1 MSSRRKTMNRYLL
14 NSKIKSNM
22 KRKDAQTA
30 SGLSLPVVVFVVF
43 LTLRLAGVI
52 SWSWWWVTS
61 PLWIVAAII
70 VAITIL
76 YVAVFTYRYRKCK
89 RN

>member
-1 MSSRRKTMNRYLL
+1 
-14 NSKIKSNM
+14 M
-22 KRKDAQTA
+22 KREDAQTA
-30 SGLSLPVVVFVVF
+30 TGLSLPVVVFVVF

-61 PLWIVAAII
+61 PLWIVAALI

-76 YVAVFTYRYRKCK
+76 YVAVFAYRYHKHK

>member
-1 MSSRRKTMNRYLL
+1 
-14 NSKIKSNM
+14 M
-22 KRKDAQTA
+22 KREDAQTS

-43 LTLRLAGVI
+43 LILRLSGVI

-76 YVAVFTYRYRKCK
+76 YVAVFTYRYRKYK

>member
-1 MSSRRKTMNRYLL
+1 
-14 NSKIKSNM
+14 M
-22 KRKDAQTA
+22 KREDAQTA
-30 SGLSLPVVVFVVF
+30 SSLSLPVVVFVVF

-61 PLWIVAAII
+61 PLWIVAAIT

-76 YVAVFTYRYRKCK
+76 YAVVFTYRYRKHK

>member
-1 MSSRRKTMNRYLL
+1 MNRYLL

>member
-1 MSSRRKTMNRYLL
+1 MNRYLL

-76 YVAVFTYRYRKCK
+76 YVAVFTYRYRKHK

>member
-1 MSSRRKTMNRYLL
+1 
-14 NSKIKSNM
+14 M
-22 KRKDAQTA
+22 KREDAQTA
-30 SGLSLPVVVFVVF
+30 TGLSLPVIVFVVF

-61 PLWIVAAII
+61 PLWIVAALI

-76 YVAVFTYRYRKCK
+76 YVAVFAYCYHKHK

>member
-1 MSSRRKTMNRYLL
+1 
-14 NSKIKSNM
+14 M
-22 KRKDAQTA
+22 KQKDAQIA

-43 LTLRLAGVI
+43 LTLRLAGVV

>member
-1 MSSRRKTMNRYLL
+1 
-14 NSKIKSNM
+14 M
-22 KRKDAQTA
+22 KKEDSQTA
-30 SGLSLPVVVFVVF
+30 TGLSLPVIVFVVF

-61 PLWIVAAII
+61 PLWIVAGII
-70 VAITIL
+70 VALTII
-76 YVAVFTYRYRKCK
+76 YVAVFAYQLHKNK